1 MASIRI
7 GSPHLD
13 VRRYIHKY
21 EAHSIQIKLV
31 RQASIETRESMHA
44 YNIKFWRWYRKKRAE
59 VVA

>member
-1 MASIRI
+1 MR
-7 GSPHLD
+7 G
-13 VRRYIHKY
+13 RYIHKY

-44 YNIKFWRWYRKKRAE
+44 YNIKFWRWYRKKRVE